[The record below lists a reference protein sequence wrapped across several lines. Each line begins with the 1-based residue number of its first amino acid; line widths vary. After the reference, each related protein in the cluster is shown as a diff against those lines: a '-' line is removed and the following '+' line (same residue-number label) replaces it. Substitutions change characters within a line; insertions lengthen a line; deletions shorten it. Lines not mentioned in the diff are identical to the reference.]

1 MGAFVKALHMVCVDE
16 DKERVTFNQDN
27 FIRWLRKYAC
37 NVNASVFSAGAIRV
51 LIDYY
56 RSTGLLRCRLES
68 LVEEDKGA
76 LMKYLSRGFH
86 ELLKPLARQGFIILV
101 NLSGESPSNFMEAI
115 VNASKIAMGCW
126 L

>member
-1 MGAFVKALHMVCVDE
+1 MGMLVKALHMVCVDE
-16 DKERVTFNQDN
+16 DKEQITFSQDN
-27 FIRWLRKYAC
+27 FMRWLRKYAC
-37 NVNASVFSAGAIRV
+37 NVNAGVFSAGAIRV

-68 LVEEDKGA
+68 LVNEEDKDA

-115 VNASKIAMGCW
+115 VNVSKIAMGC
-126 L
+126 